1 MAATAVYEHPVIGLV
16 APTALQ
22 AIDQVTF
29 TINDVADADTTLIVT
44 HNMGLSAVE
53 LAAGLPIVTL
63 VPLRASARAA
73 DWLVGSAALPGITG
87 KTANTI
93 ELTKTAPAGVDAVV
107 GVAQIRV
114 HLQRPHSIG
123 R

>member
-1 MAATAVYEHPVIGLV
+1 MPSTATYEHPVIGLV
-16 APTALQ
+16 APAALLV
-22 AIDQVTF
+22 ADQVTF
-29 TINDVADADTTLIVT
+29 TINDVANADVALIVT
-44 HNMGLSAVE
+44 HNMGLSAAE

-73 DWLVGSAALPGITG
+73 DWIIGSAALPGITG

-93 ELTKTAPAGVDAVV
+93 QLTKVAGAGVDA
-107 GVAQIRV
+107 GAGIAQIRV